1 MAYERVET
9 AEVRMTYD
17 HQTGAY
23 KAHDILI
30 TFALQNLEDP
40 ILAELPSN
48 QEELDDF
55 LENDYVYDM
64 DEDGNP
70 GIPLFQPVRLRPICS
85 IFSDHTSNRRHQSKR
100 E

>member
-1 MAYERVET
+1 ME
-9 AEVRMTYD
+9 
-17 HQTGAY
+17 
-23 KAHDILI
+23 AHDILI

-70 GIPLFQPVRLRPICS
+70 GITIVSTGALEANLFNFPGSYV
-85 IFSDHTSNRRHQSKR
+85 K
-100 E
+100 